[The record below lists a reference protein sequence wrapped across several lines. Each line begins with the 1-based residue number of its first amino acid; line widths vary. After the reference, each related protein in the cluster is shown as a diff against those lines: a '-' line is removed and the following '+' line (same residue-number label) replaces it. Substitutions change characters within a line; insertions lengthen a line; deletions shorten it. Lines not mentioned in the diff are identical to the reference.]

1 MRFSALDRY
10 TFDCR
15 GWVLLPGVL
24 DRRAVA
30 ELRAAIE
37 AQDLSPAGTSVA
49 SQRFG
54 QDGELFRWH
63 RRFCDLIDH
72 GLVLEALGRLVGP
85 RPRLDHAYGIRMAPG
100 TSGLGLHGP
109 EQPFDPSQ
117 FYVHRGGRMW
127 NGMVA
132 FSWALTDG
140 GRGEGGFGCVSGS
153 HRADEPVPAGADGL
167 VAEVPQTSGSLLV
180 FTEALFHRTLP
191 WRGRDD
197 RLCLLYKYCPGNSA
211 WGADPPVRPDV
222 VNRLTARQRL
232 LVERPYVAGR
242 PPLA

>member
-1 MRFSALDRY
+1 MRFSSVHRY

-15 GWVLLPGVL
+15 GWVAIDGAL
-24 DRRAVA
+24 DRQTVA
-30 ELRAAIE
+30 DLRAAV
-37 AQDLSPAGTSVA
+37 AAKGLAPAGTTVA

-54 QDGELFRWH
+54 QDGEMFRWD
-63 RRFCDLIDH
+63 RRFRDLLDH
-72 GLVLEALGRLVGP
+72 RLVLDALAQLVGP

-140 GRGEGGFGCVSGS
+140 KPGDGGFGCISGS
-153 HRADEPVPAGADGL
+153 HRAEEPVPPGADGL
-167 VAEVPQTSGSLLV
+167 VEEVPQAAGSLLV

-191 WRGRDD
+191 WNGQGERQ
-197 RLCLLYKYCPGNSA
+197 CLLYKYCPGNSA
-211 WGADPPVRPDV
+211 WGADPPVPPDV
-222 VNRLTARQRL
+222 VAQLTPRQRL

-242 PPLA
+242 PRL

>member
-15 GWVLLPGVL
+15 GWVAFPGVL
-24 DRRAVA
+24 DRAAVA
-30 ELRAAIE
+30 DLRAAVD
-37 AQDLSPAGTSVA
+37 AQDLAPAGESIA

-54 QDGELFRWH
+54 QDGEMFRWH
-63 RRFCDLIDH
+63 RRFADLLDH
-72 GLVLEALGRLVGP
+72 PLVLDCLRQLVGP
-85 RPRLDHAYGIRMAPG
+85 TARLDHAYGIRMAPG

-140 GRGEGGFGCVSGS
+140 RPGDGGFGCVSGS
-153 HRADEPVPAGADGL
+153 HRAEEPVPRGADAL
-167 VAEVPQTSGSLLV
+167 VEEVAQPAGSLLV

-191 WRGRDD
+191 WRGPGE

-211 WGADPPVRPDV
+211 WGPEPPLGPDTV
-222 VNRLTARQRL
+222 ARLTSRQRL

-242 PPLA
+242 PRL